1 MCMKKNGT
9 KNLKKKLRGGYEKYR
24 VFGAAGAAHN
34 DVRGL
39 R

>member
-1 MCMKKNGT
+1 MKKNGA
-9 KNLKKKLRGGYEKYR
+9 KKLKKKLRGGSEKYR

>member
-1 MCMKKNGT
+1 MKKNGT
-9 KNLKKKLRGGYEKYR
+9 KNLKKKLRGKGEKYR